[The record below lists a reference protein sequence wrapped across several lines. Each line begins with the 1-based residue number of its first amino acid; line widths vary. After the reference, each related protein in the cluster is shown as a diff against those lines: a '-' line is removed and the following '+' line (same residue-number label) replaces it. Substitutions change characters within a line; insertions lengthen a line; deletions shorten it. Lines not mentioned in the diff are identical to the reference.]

1 MRRSLALIVL
11 FAAFFGVFA
20 LPAAAHETKAVGPN
34 GEYLISFG
42 FINEPIYTQE
52 RNGLDIIVRR
62 AEDRSPISHLEG
74 TMIAT
79 IISPDGTVS
88 RELPLRAV
96 WGAEGRYTADVV
108 LTEPGFYQVRLR
120 GYIFDLEFDTTFTS
134 HEVSAFEEL
143 LFP

>member
-1 MRRSLALIVL
+1 MFGKGCRCLRRSLALIVL
-11 FAAFFGVFA
+11 FAALVGVFT

-52 RNGLDIIVRR
+52 RNGLDIIVRH

-88 RELPLRAV
+88 RELPLRGV
-96 WGAEGRYTADVV
+96 GRGRPLHGRCRVDRAG
-108 LTEPGFYQVRLR
+108 LLP
-120 GYIFDLEFDTTFTS
+120 
-134 HEVSAFEEL
+134 SAAARIHFR
-143 LFP
+143 FGI